1 MPTSPSPNEPLKFAE
16 YHTLRMARAAV
27 LNGAPIPAQIQAQ
40 LEARG
45 IDVGALEQR
54 LLQSTAFSR

>member
-1 MPTSPSPNEPLKFAE
+1 MQNTHLPEMQEHDAPLIA
-16 YHTLRMARAAV
+16 ARRYV
-27 LNGAPIPAQIQAQ
+27 LMGHRIPARTQAQ

-54 LLQSTAFSR
+54 LIEQQQRAH

>member
-1 MPTSPSPNEPLKFAE
+1 MPNTHLPEPQRQPE
-16 YHTLRMARAAV
+16 HIAREAV
-27 LNGAPIPAQIQAQ
+27 LSGQRIPVAVQAQ

-54 LLQSTAFSR
+54 LIAQQQWRH